1 MPAMLTRILPA
12 RRAQTS
18 SLLSNSHHIRDA
30 ASAENGICWGEP
42 CRRAAL
48 SPDKRGNRKIS
59 HYLSPQAKRAKLA
72 CRSIM
77 KVSAVAVGPPGEP
90 SHEIQAAQQLPAA
103 RGPACRN

>member
-18 SLLSNSHHIRDA
+18 SLLSNSYDIRDA

-48 SPDKRGNRKIS
+48 SPG
-59 HYLSPQAKRAKLA
+59 KRAYRTSEIFQTPWK
-72 CRSIM
+72 
-77 KVSAVAVGPPGEP
+77 PPYR
-90 SHEIQAAQQLPAA
+90 HRLPAKGYPEDA
-103 RGPACRN
+103 LRRQRPILSGPKENTR